1 MEEDLDYEI
10 ERDAQDRPA
19 PDTTATGSRERSRSR
34 GSKMPSDLVAE
45 HWTSQV
51 ETSYFVEPQEQC
63 FWTREDAAVSVEIPM
78 PSTRAQSEKAI
89 SDLSA
94 FVATA
99 LKRKAVGVSEKYLT
113 DSEREQ
119 FRLAKGVE
127 VTNFLAAR
135 AFEALPEHLRVDAS
149 RECGGF

>member
-1 MEEDLDYEI
+1 
-10 ERDAQDRPA
+10 
-19 PDTTATGSRERSRSR
+19 
-34 GSKMPSDLVAE
+34 
-45 HWTSQV
+45 
-51 ETSYFVEPQEQC
+51 
-63 FWTREDAAVSVEIPM
+63 M